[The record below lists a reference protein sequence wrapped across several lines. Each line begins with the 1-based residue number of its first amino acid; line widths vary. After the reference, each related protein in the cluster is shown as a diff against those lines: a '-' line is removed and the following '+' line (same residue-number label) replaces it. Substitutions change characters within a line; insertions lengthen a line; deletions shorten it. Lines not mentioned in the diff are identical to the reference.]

1 MLNIC
6 GSTIP
11 KPLAIIFKQCVDTV
25 VFESEWQKSNIVP
38 IYKRGDKQTL
48 KSYPP
53 VLILPTCEKV
63 LERLMFNEML
73 IFLIENSLISTNQA
87 GFKPGGFCTCQ
98 QVSITHE
105 IYKFFDKD
113 HETRGVSLDISK
125 AFNEVWHDGI
135 ILKLTQKRNTRE
147 FIQALA

>member
-1 MLNIC
+1 M
-6 GSTIP
+6 
-11 KPLAIIFKQCVDTV
+11 
-25 VFESEWQKSNIVP
+25 
-38 IYKRGDKQTL
+38 

-53 VLILPTCEKV
+53 VLILPNCGKT

-73 IFLIENSLISTNQA
+73 IFLVENSLISTNQA
-87 GFKPGGFCTCQ
+87 GFKPGDFCTIQ

-105 IYKFFDKD
+105 IYKYFNKD
-113 HETRGVSLDISK
+113 HEARGVSLDISK